1 MIYHT
6 SNQKL
11 LVFVGTVNIRTA
23 GGLFSLRKSGGRCEV
38 GVTFIISVL
47 VCTVIALLSTLQTT
61 TNFLQVGSPNVL
73 TTRTSLHEYYDVVN
87 KSRRTKQDS
96 ISFREY
102 SMFISTYELI
112 DAPFMARYI
121 LTDIHNNL
129 THHV

>member
-1 MIYHT
+1 M
-6 SNQKL
+6 
-11 LVFVGTVNIRTA
+11 
-23 GGLFSLRKSGGRCEV
+23 

-112 DAPFMARYI
+112 DCDTHCERSP
-121 LTDIHNNL
+121 NL
-129 THHV
+129 FTIANKQDPPEKIA